1 MSEIKIYAED
11 ADGNRVDITEGVQVL
26 YDCVHASMDW
36 GSGFLSVEDVAG
48 ILNVAQAAGFLVP
61 EEARE
66 QYASYAQ
73 QIAGYWPTTH
83 LGMNAREMLMAKIK
97 AGRHERVNCAA
108 CGEMA
113 IYDMQAKAWEHAE
126 PNPEHEVRLWR

>member
-66 QYASYAQ
+66 QYAEYAR
-73 QIAGYWPTTH
+73 QIAGYWPSPPPFNGRDI
-83 LGMNAREMLMAKIK
+83 LVAKIK
-97 AGRHERVNCAA
+97 AGRNERVNCAA
-108 CGEMA
+108 CGEIA
-113 IYDMQAKAWEHAE
+113 IFEMQSEKWEHAE
-126 PNPEHEVRLWR
+126 PNSDHEVRLWR